1 MKTVVKIVLAAA
13 ILLLSLSTALAQPKS
28 AHAAPAA
35 SPADLISGVNA
46 YRASVGLEP
55 YAVDGGLMALAQ
67 SHSDYQASIETC
79 THLRADGT
87 GPGDYGISA
96 ENIACGQN
104 LSVEGAIYYQWAD
117 ELHLSTMLG
126 PTSGSVG
133 AGMAVAN
140 GTVYYTLTVKR
151 GSGEFSYTPP
161 QNTEGGAQDQAGS
174 GSGDNSASSSSS
186 VNAGVMLQQAVTN
199 TPDADGAITHIV
211 QYGDTLVGI
220 AELYGV
226 PMSELIGMNKLDP
239 NNPAIWE
246 RQVIIV
252 RLAFTATPFV
262 TQTFTPRPPTRTP
275 MPSRTPRPTRTATV
289 YHTPL
294 PTATATSEPLIK
306 IPSLDTLG
314 PMRNVMAY
322 AFIGISVVGLL
333 VLLFTSFLP
342 GRKS

>member
-1 MKTVVKIVLAAA
+1 MNNAVKIVLIAAF
-13 ILLLSLSTALAQPKS
+13 LLLTLSAAPAQPKS
-28 AHAAPAA
+28 VYAAPAA
-35 SPADLISGVNA
+35 SPADLINGVNA

-79 THLRADGT
+79 THLRADGS

-104 LSVEGAIYYQWAD
+104 LSVEGAIYNQWAD

-126 PTSGSVG
+126 PTTGSVG

-161 QNTEGGAQDQAGS
+161 QNTEGGNQDNTEDQA
-174 GSGDNSASSSSS
+174 SS
-186 VNAGVMLQQAVTN
+186 VNNANLSAAQQGATN
-199 TPDADGAITHIV
+199 TPNADGSISHIV
-211 QYGDTLVGI
+211 QYGETLVGI
-220 AELYGV
+220 ADFYGI
-226 PMSELIGMNKLDP
+226 PLAELIGINKLDP
-239 NNPAIWE
+239 NNPAIYE
-246 RQVIIV
+246 RQALLI
-252 RLAFTATPFV
+252 RLAFTPTPFM

-294 PTATATSEPLIK
+294 PTATASPEPLIK

>member
-1 MKTVVKIVLAAA
+1 MNKAVKIVLTAVIVFYALSAA
-13 ILLLSLSTALAQPKS
+13 LGQPKS
-28 AHAAPAA
+28 ANAAPAT

-79 THLRADGT
+79 THLRADGS

-104 LSVEGAIYYQWAD
+104 LSVEGAIYNQWAD
-117 ELHLSTMLG
+117 QLHLSTMLG
-126 PTSGSVG
+126 PTTGSVG

-161 QNTEGGAQDQAGS
+161 QNVEGSAQDQTGNTAG
-174 GSGDNSASSSSS
+174 DTSAGS
-186 VNAGVMLQQAVTN
+186 VNAASALQQAATN
-199 TPDADGAITHIV
+199 TPNADGSISHIV
-211 QYGDTLVGI
+211 QYGETLVGI
-220 AELYGV
+220 ADFYGI
-226 PMSELIGMNKLDP
+226 PLSELIGINKLDP
-239 NNPAIWE
+239 NNPAIYE
-246 RQVIIV
+246 RQALLI
-252 RLAFTATPFV
+252 RLAFTPTPFM

-289 YHTPL
+289 YNTPL

-322 AFIGISVVGLL
+322 AFIGISAVGLL
-333 VLLFTSFLP
+333 VLIFTSFLP